1 MVIIVARNEKKLIL
15 SEYRLV
21 IQEHSPTG
29 EGQVYWDDEIT
40 QRDKKRRTRGNVWE
54 SKSERT
60 KDRWIDKMNYEGVN
74 KRE

>member
-29 EGQVYWDDEIT
+29 EGRGQVYWDDEIT
-40 QRDKKRRTRGNVWE
+40 QRDKKDVQE
-54 SKSERT
+54 VMCERA
-60 KDRWIDKMNYEGVN
+60 NQ
-74 KRE
+74 RE